1 MWSYVTKLHV
11 LFFIKALLSD
21 FFLYK
26 KLLQYHLVRCSSLN
40 NSSQLQALNFF
51 HIELHLRRFGVLD
64 LSLIMPGLLITSNKR
79 LFQIAVMVGGWG
91 KSPQW
96 NLKFYWGN
104 FFRGWKKHEEEWF
117 WQFEPLSKLQTAFCE
132 YWASIKIKI
141 NMM

>member
-1 MWSYVTKLHV
+1 MCFFLSTPYSVIFSYIKNFCSIIWWDVVLWIIVHNFKL
-11 LFFIKALLSD
+11 LTFFI
-21 FFLYK
+21 
-26 KLLQYHLVRCSSLN
+26 Q
-40 NSSQLQALNFF
+40 NSILDVL
-51 HIELHLRRFGVLD
+51 GVLD